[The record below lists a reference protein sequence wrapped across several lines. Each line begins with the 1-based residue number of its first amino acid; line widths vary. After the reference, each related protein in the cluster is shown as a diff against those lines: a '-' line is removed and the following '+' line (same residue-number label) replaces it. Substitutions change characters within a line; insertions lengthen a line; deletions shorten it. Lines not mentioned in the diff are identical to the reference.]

1 MVGTVWSVG
10 LGMAWP
16 PRHGGLWG
24 ALSRDRAEQLMA
36 GGAACTHCLEGA
48 LVTLLQRHVCD
59 VQVLP
64 HQQQLVLLAQLEGV
78 TLQIKG
84 TGSGH

>member
-1 MVGTVWSVG
+1 MVGMVWSVG

-16 PRHGGLWG
+16 PRHGGSG
-24 ALSRDRAEQLMA
+24 VARAVTELSSSWQ
-36 GGAACTHCLEGA
+36 GWAARTHCLEGSPVA
-48 LVTLLQRHVCD
+48 LLQRRLGD

-78 TLQIKG
+78 TLWTKG
-84 TGSGH
+84 TE